1 MIWTDSIIFWWF
13 SLSFRVW
20 PECLINV
27 GNTSCHEV
35 FWVLSPEFT
44 LRKAPYRTWRRMQ
57 QLYQGS
63 NPSQPE
69 QASKLLRRRSLSW
82 HSNVHFYSKLLKGKL
97 SWSTCAKSQK
107 GYKRRQQVQRI
118 CLSFAKGWT
127 DSKQVKLKWIPLK
140 SALFTRDLRP
150 LGVLPLVVFGCS
162 LQLLQFCSAVH
173 HAEKSVKS
181 YKNLNLDL
189 QVFHDAKKNILPT
202 PSFNSFIILSQIQCQ
217 LPKWS
222 VSYQLRVTWVRIF
235 KNRKY
240 SK

>member
-107 GYKRRQQVQRI
+107 DYKRRQQVQRI

-189 QVFHDAKKNILPT
+189 QVFHDAKKKNLPT